1 MSLDVV
7 KVRGVL
13 KSRVLPVQPLHP
25 PVDIRISI
33 TNIANVALE
42 VPDVDRVE
50 ANLIWST
57 RNVNL
62 SGNKRR
68 FSKAKTHYRD
78 PKPDISFSQ
87 LIADEKFLSLEYLL
101 DFIQALEH
109 RIHRCFIRFGG
120 VRESRFVNSIL

>member
-13 KSRVLPVQPLHP
+13 ESRVLPVQLLHP
-25 PVDIRISI
+25 PVDIRISV

-42 VPDVDRVE
+42 VPDINRVE
-50 ANLIWST
+50 ANLIWLT
-57 RNVNL
+57 QNVSL

-68 FSKAKTHYRD
+68 FSKASTHHRD
-78 PKPDISFSQ
+78 PKPDISFGQ

-101 DFIQALEH
+101 DFVQGLEH
-109 RIHRCFIRFGG
+109 RTHCGLIRLGG
-120 VRESRFVNSIL
+120 ARESRFVNSV